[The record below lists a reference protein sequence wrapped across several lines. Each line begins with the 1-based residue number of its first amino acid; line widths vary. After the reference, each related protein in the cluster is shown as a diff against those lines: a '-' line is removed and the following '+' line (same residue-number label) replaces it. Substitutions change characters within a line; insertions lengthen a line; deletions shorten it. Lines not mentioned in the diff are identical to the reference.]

1 MRVAIVGGGFSGLAL
16 AWNLLNF
23 QHQVVVFDPLLLGSA
38 SAIAAGLLHPYIGQ
52 EGRRSLFATEA
63 LKKTENLLQ
72 IAEKSLG
79 KAVYTEGV
87 IRFAQNEVQKNAL
100 KKHSEVFKDVC
111 PLENNSFLIKSG
123 RTVFCKNYLHGLQ
136 LAILKRGGQFV
147 AEKITDLGH
156 LQLFDKVIVAAGS
169 SIRDFPEL
177 QQLKVS
183 FVKGQVLTCR
193 VLNHMQ
199 IERSLIGKGY
209 IAVSNEPRLC
219 YVGATYE
226 RGKVIE
232 SPNLLQSQKLL
243 FGKVSKFYPDVEHL
257 EAVDCSSAVR
267 VMRRGHYLPIAEQ
280 ISSRLW
286 TLTAMG
292 SRGLLYH
299 AYFGEKL
306 AQTIEGIS
314 TLSFQ

>member
-1 MRVAIVGGGFSGLAL
+1 MRIAIVGAGFSGLAV

-23 QHQVVVFDPLLLGSA
+23 QHQVVVFDPLLLGGA
-38 SAIAAGLLHPYIGQ
+38 SAIATGLLHPYMGQ

-63 LKKTENLLQ
+63 LKKTESLLQ

-79 KAVYTEGV
+79 TAVYMKGV
-87 IRFAQNEVQKNAL
+87 IRIAQNEVQKHAF
-100 KKHSEVFKDVC
+100 KKHSEVFKDIF
-111 PLENNSFLIKSG
+111 PLGKDRFLVKSG
-123 RTVFCKNYLHGLQ
+123 RTVFCKNYLQGLR
-136 LAILKRGGQFV
+136 LAILDKGGQFV
-147 AEKITDLGH
+147 AEKIVELER
-156 LQLFDKVIVAAGS
+156 LQLFDKIVVAAGS

-193 VLNHMQ
+193 VPNHMA

-209 IAVSNEPRLC
+209 IAVSNKSKC
-219 YVGATYE
+219 CHVGATYE
-226 RGKVIE
+226 RGDVTE
-232 SPNLLQSQKLL
+232 STNLLQSQKLL
-243 FGKVSKFYPDVEHL
+243 FGKISKFYPDVEHL
-257 EAVDCSSAVR
+257 EAIESSSAIR
-267 VMRRGHYLPIAEQ
+267 VMRQGHYLPIAEQ
-280 ISSRLW
+280 ISFRLW

-306 AQTIEGIS
+306 AQAIEGIS